1 MPEVQAPAEPI
12 VTRHDLLV
20 AGLRGLLVAALPLLG
35 ALLVDAGW
43 LTCAVFA
50 LFSVVPGALAEGRA
64 ARRRPRGSRQVLA
77 GARDVLVVAGPF
89 AAFGVVQAAY
99 CAQAIAVGPAQAWSA
114 LADQPGLLLLASLWG
129 MVVAIAAGAAAV
141 IRLEAA
147 TPPERLD
154 GGWIWVCLLSS
165 LAGWPLL
172 FIHTLADL
180 FEAGLYVVAP
190 SLRPEAA

>member
-50 LFSVVPGALAEGRA
+50 LFSVVPGALAEGRPA
-64 ARRRPRGSRQVLA
+64 TRQVLA